1 MTMKKKFKIP
11 IAAEGLKLIILMII
25 FSACMFISGYNVIG
39 AISLIITLF
48 LIFFFR
54 DPNRDVPHGDHI
66 IVSPADG
73 KIVSIKE
80 IFENDYLHL
89 NVKRISIFL
98 SVFNVHINRIP
109 IGGKVEHVQY
119 NPGKFHIAALE
130 KASLENE
137 QTAIV
142 ISDRQTRILVKQI
155 AGIIARRIACYV
167 KPGDMVQKGARYGMI
182 YFGSRTDIFLPKDA
196 EIKVKLGDSVKG
208 AKDIIAILK

>member
-48 LIFFFR
+48 FIFFFR

-109 IGGKVEHVQY
+109 IGGQVEHVQY

-196 EIKVKLGDSVKG
+196 EIKVKLGDKVKG
-208 AKDIIAILK
+208 AKDLIAILK